1 MKLVRPSLVNRLRTK
16 SGLWILIVLSVAF
29 HGVLLSMP
37 MPQWWLTAEKNEP
50 RTEPEDI
57 LEESGAI
64 SLTTLPVVAAPEP
77 EVTETEEPASPP
89 EEIIPEIIEQAP
101 LTEVSEDIPQEPEDT
116 NEPEPTSLEPVPGE
130 PTPDPADNE
139 PESGVAFAF
148 KDDFPH
154 ADGSET
160 GCGSVSLENCRTVNG
175 NSFNNIAKSL
185 RKDLEAQNYTLNDI
199 TPEDDDRYENHIIF
213 EIIDST
219 DPDAEIKYLNVL
231 SEDFL
236 SAFYIITPD
245 ILTRE
250 ELINRTAET

>member
-1 MKLVRPSLVNRLRTK
+1 MKLVKSDLVNRLRTNP
-16 SGLWILIVLSVAF
+16 GLWFLIVLSAVF

-37 MPQWWLTAEKNEP
+37 MPQWWLTAEDPDPKQK
-50 RTEPEDI
+50 PEDI

-64 SLTTLPVVAAPEP
+64 SLTTLPVVATPEP
-77 EVTETEEPASPP
+77 EVTEPEEPAPPP
-89 EEIIPEIIEQAP
+89 ESVPEIIEQAP
-101 LTEVSEDIPQEPEDT
+101 VTEVPEDIPQEPEDI
-116 NEPEPTSLEPVPGE
+116 NEPEPVPSDPIPGE
-130 PTPDPADNE
+130 PTPDPADDE

-154 ADGSET
+154 ADGSEA
-160 GCGSVSLENCRTVNG
+160 GCGSVNLENCRTVNG
-175 NSFNNIAKSL
+175 TSFNNIATSL
-185 RKDLEAQNYTLNDI
+185 REDLEEQNYTLNDI

-213 EIIDST
+213 EIIDPN

-250 ELINRTAET
+250 ELINRRAET